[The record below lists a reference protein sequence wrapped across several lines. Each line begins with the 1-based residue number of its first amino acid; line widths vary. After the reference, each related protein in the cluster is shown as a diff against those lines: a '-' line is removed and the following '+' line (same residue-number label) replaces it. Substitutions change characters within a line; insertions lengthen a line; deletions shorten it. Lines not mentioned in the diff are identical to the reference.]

1 MPAIITHGAE
11 WYAAIG
17 TETSK
22 GTKIFSLVGKIENT
36 GLIEVPMGVTLRE
49 IVEEIG
55 GGIPQGRRFK
65 AVQTGGPS
73 GGCIPASL
81 FDAPVDYE
89 SLRDA
94 GSMMGSGG
102 MIVMDEDTCMVDVS
116 RFFVQFTNEESCG
129 KCSTC
134 RDGSDALL
142 EILTRITEG
151 HGQAGDIELLE
162 ELGTVV
168 KDASMCQLGA
178 TLPNPVLSTIRF
190 FRDEYEAHIA
200 DKACPAKACKQLIK
214 YSIDPDTCTGCGLC
228 AKGCP
233 AQAIRGENK
242 LIHVIDQEL
251 CTRCGECFEAC
262 PPKIQAVVK
271 LTGKEAQELQS
282 LPAPV
287 PVADWKRG
295 KAEAGAGSSGDAGRH
310 PW

>member
-1 MPAIITHGAE
+1 
-11 WYAAIG
+11 
-17 TETSK
+17 
-22 GTKIFSLVGKIENT
+22 
-36 GLIEVPMGVTLRE
+36 
-49 IVEEIG
+49 
-55 GGIPQGRRFK
+55 
-65 AVQTGGPS
+65 VQTGGPS

-151 HGQAGDIELLE
+151 RGQAGDIELLE

-190 FRDEYEAHIA
+190 FRDEYEAHIT

-214 YSIDPDTCTGCGLC
+214 YYVDPDKCTGCGLC

-233 AQAIRGENK
+233 ALAIRGENK

-251 CTRCGECFEAC
+251 CTRCGECFEVC

-287 PVADWKRG
+287 PVADWKRS
-295 KAEAGAGSSGDAGRH
+295 KAEAGAAPSADAGRH
-310 PW
+310 